1 MTGSAESP
9 EPAGQIMALDHVQLA
24 MPAGLEDV
32 ARGFYEGL
40 LGLAEVT
47 KPLTLAGRGGCWFER
62 GEARV
67 HLGID
72 PAFSPARKAH
82 PAFLVDDLSRLAL
95 RLGAAGVPITH
106 DEPLAGYVRCCVSDP
121 FGNRIELM
129 QRSTDTA

>member
-67 HLGID
+67 HLGR
-72 PAFSPARKAH
+72 PSRPRAR
-82 PAFLVDDLSRLAL
+82 PIQPSLSTIFPGLL
-95 RLGAAGVPITH
+95 
-106 DEPLAGYVRCCVSDP
+106 
-121 FGNRIELM
+121 
-129 QRSTDTA
+129 

>member
-32 ARGFYEGL
+32 ALGFYEGL

-62 GEARV
+62 GRQEFTSASTRPSRPRARP
-67 HLGID
+67 IQ
-72 PAFSPARKAH
+72 PS
-82 PAFLVDDLSRLAL
+82 LSTIFPGLL
-95 RLGAAGVPITH
+95 
-106 DEPLAGYVRCCVSDP
+106 
-121 FGNRIELM
+121 
-129 QRSTDTA
+129 